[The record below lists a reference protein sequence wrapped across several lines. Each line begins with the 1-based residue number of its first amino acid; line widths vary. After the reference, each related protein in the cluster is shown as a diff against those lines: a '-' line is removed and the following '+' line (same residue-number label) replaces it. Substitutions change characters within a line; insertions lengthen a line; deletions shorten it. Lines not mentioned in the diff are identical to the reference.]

1 MSSGMGHV
9 ELKGFDEF
17 LQELQTLEVSMDGIL
32 QDLCRELAA
41 RLLAL
46 VIPRTPVAET
56 DGGTL
61 RRGWIA
67 QTEEEAWKNRGSIPS
82 PTEQIDH
89 INKIKIARSGSTYTI
104 TVTNPVH
111 YASYVE
117 KGHRQTPGRFVPA
130 IGKKLKASWV
140 KGQFF
145 LEISEN
151 TIKASSQKILE
162 KKLKAMIKQAMKN
175 AQSNH

>member
-1 MSSGMGHV
+1 MGNI

-17 LQELQTLEVSMDGIL
+17 LQELQALEFSMDDIL
-32 QDLCRELAA
+32 QDLCKELAK

-46 VIPRTPVAET
+46 VISRTPVAKD

-67 QTEEEAWKNRGSIPS
+67 KTEEDAWSNRKSPPT
-82 PTEQIDH
+82 PTEQQAYIDG
-89 INKIKIARSGSTYTI
+89 IKISKQGNAYSI
-104 TVTNPVH
+104 KVINPVH

-117 KGHRQTPGRFVPA
+117 YGHRQTPGRFVPA
-130 IGKKLKASWV
+130 IGKRLKASYV

-145 LEISEN
+145 LTISEN
-151 TIKASSQKILE
+151 TIKASSQTILE
-162 KKLKAMIKQAMKN
+162 RKLKKMIKQAMKD

>member
-1 MSSGMGHV
+1 MGNI

-17 LQELQTLEVSMDGIL
+17 LQELQALEFSMDDIL
-32 QDLCRELAA
+32 QDLCKELAK

-46 VIPRTPVAET
+46 VIPRTPVAKD

-67 QTEEEAWKNRGSIPS
+67 KTEEEAWNNRKNP
-82 PTEQIDH
+82 PTPIEQQAYIDG
-89 INKIKIARSGSTYTI
+89 IKISKQGNSYSI
-104 TVTNPVH
+104 KVINPVH

-117 KGHRQTPGRFVPA
+117 YGHRQTPGRFVPA

-140 KGQFF
+140 QGQFF
-145 LEISEN
+145 LTISEN

-162 KKLKAMIKQAMKN
+162 RKLKNMIKQAMKN
-175 AQSNH
+175 AQSNP

>member
-1 MSSGMGHV
+1 MSKGMGNI

-17 LQELQTLEVSMDGIL
+17 LQELQTLEFSMDDIL
-32 QDLCRELAA
+32 QDLCKELAK

-46 VIPRTPVAET
+46 VIPRTPVAKD

-67 QTEEEAWKNRGSIPS
+67 KTEEEAWSNRKNP
-82 PTEQIDH
+82 PTPMEQQAYIDG
-89 INKIKIARSGSTYTI
+89 IKISKQGNSYSI
-104 TVTNPVH
+104 KVINPVH

-117 KGHRQTPGRFVPA
+117 YGHRQTPGRFVPA
-130 IGKKLKASWV
+130 IGKRLKASYV

-145 LEISEN
+145 LTISEN
-151 TIKASSQKILE
+151 TIKASSQTILE
-162 KKLKAMIKQAMKN
+162 RKLKKMIKQAMKD